1 MQRNIK
7 IITFLRGKIFTW
19 NGFSHKLHGLTWQ
32 IPHNLQNTF
41 LHVFSSN
48 FRDFMNSDRV
58 KLGSLKEFNAG
69 GHSFANNKLI
79 LISFQT
85 QGYCYNFASLNT
97 KIISR
102 YLCNNCRE
110 LLWNFLKQMSVL
122 ESIVDNWKT
131 ENNWTLLFPWICC
144 TIMKCSDWFLK
155 LYGL

>member
-1 MQRNIK
+1 MSQ
-7 IITFLRGKIFTW
+7 GK
-19 NGFSHKLHGLTWQ
+19 NQCHPNDSDDRVGKLIVTACVS
-32 IPHNLQNTF
+32 NSNTF

-110 LLWNFLKQMSVL
+110 LL
-122 ESIVDNWKT
+122 
-131 ENNWTLLFPWICC
+131 
-144 TIMKCSDWFLK
+144 
-155 LYGL
+155 